1 MASTDGTATTGG
13 CRTSL
18 RRRTGRM
25 VRKACR
31 RLRAQ
36 QQSRSRPPRKRHR
49 SMRAVLAIA
58 VALVTVGFTSSDLPR
73 FRLAATDKAPRA
85 GGWVQMAPS
94 VSPFSVAV
102 SRDGKLICDLDITV
116 HDLPPVSYLGAYA
129 GYQAWLATPNLDVV
143 RRLGAV
149 RKDSTLHVDAGWN

>member
-1 MASTDGTATTGG
+1 
-13 CRTSL
+13 
-18 RRRTGRM
+18 
-25 VRKACR
+25 
-31 RLRAQ
+31 
-36 QQSRSRPPRKRHR
+36 
-49 SMRAVLAIA
+49 MRAVIAIA

-102 SRDGKLICDLDITV
+102 TRDGKLIYDLDITV
-116 HDLPPVSYLGAYA
+116 HDLPPVSYLGAYT

-143 RRLGAV
+143 RKLGAV
-149 RKDSTLHVDAGWN
+149 RNDSTLHVVADWNKFTVIVSAEPVKTGQKWSGAIVLVGRSPSSLMQNFADHPFYNTGTPF